1 MFPVLHDQRPKRPT
15 QGCLCDLCQ
24 LYLCICISNI
34 SDFGPPVSALGSRS
48 SPDRGLLQQFKTPL
62 HNSSSLLLGAFF
74 SYSFCCFFVFYE
86 LIIFIK
92 VMRDLLPVILYGF
105 LCYHFFF
112 GNLLHTPSLCDTLQ
126 FFNGYES
133 HFGGPWPAP
142 VRPTSHCIYLYLHL
156 CLSLFLAVPLHSRFR
171 FRPHFISLANRS
183 KLVCK
188 VRCLSQ
194 LLGLIRSRLV

>member
-1 MFPVLHDQRPKRPT
+1 MFPLLHDQRPKRPT

-34 SDFGPPVSALGSRS
+34 SDFRPPVSALGSRS
-48 SPDRGLLQQFKTPL
+48 SPDRALLQQFKTPL

-105 LCYHFFF
+105 LCYHFFSGTCYTLRVCVTLYNF
-112 GNLLHTPSLCDTLQ
+112 LMGMRATLVVLGQLQ
-126 FFNGYES
+126 FLQLLTVSASIFIS
-133 HFGGPWPAP
+133 
-142 VRPTSHCIYLYLHL
+142 VS
-156 CLSLFLAVPLHSRFR
+156 LSLAVPLHSRFR
-171 FRPHFISLANRS
+171 FRPHSISLANRS